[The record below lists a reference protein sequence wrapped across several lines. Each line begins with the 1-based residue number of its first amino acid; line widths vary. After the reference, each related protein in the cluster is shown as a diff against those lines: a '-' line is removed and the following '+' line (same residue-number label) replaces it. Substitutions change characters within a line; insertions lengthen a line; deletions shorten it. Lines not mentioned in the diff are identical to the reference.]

1 MKYAIDAEVMNALM
15 AYLSRRPYEEVAP
28 FTMYFTDVM
37 MNGKQLNGETHG
49 KIESIETTSR
59 RTNSNESE

>member
-49 KIESIETTSR
+49 SEIIETTSR
-59 RTNSNESE
+59 QPSAEEK